1 MKIKPRVL
9 KQSLNFSLLVLSTAV
24 RLAHAESEFNTAFLS
39 MGDQHADS
47 ASLKAVTQGYDI
59 LPGNYQFL
67 VYVNKEQIDSRMIE
81 FVENTQT
88 KSIIPCIR
96 PEYITDYGILISAE
110 QQNDALNKA
119 CIDLKSYIPSAVVS
133 FDAGIQRLDLS
144 IPQLNL
150 EYRPRGYIPKK
161 MLDQGINAAMLNYS
175 LSGSHIRNDQTQD
188 FNNFYA
194 LLNGGFN
201 YGAWR
206 YRNRSSFISQTRNNS
221 QWQSISNKLER
232 DIISLQSR
240 LELGDSFT
248 NSDVFDSFSFR
259 GLQVSTDEQQ
269 LPYSLQDYAPVVRGV
284 ASTNALVEVR
294 QNGYVIYSANVAPGP
309 FELKD
314 IVSAKDSGDLNIRVI
329 ENNGQVQQYTQP
341 YSAVPNMLRP
351 GRWKYQLTAG
361 RYRTGNYDN
370 DYEPYLGKATLA
382 YGLNNNFTPYGGLLI
397 AGQHYQSIG
406 AGMGLSLGDFGAFS
420 ADVTYAK
427 NELASGESSD
437 GSSFRFL
444 YSKSLNTYGTN
455 FKVIGYR
462 YSTRGYYDLADSVA
476 ERSQWQNG
484 YYQYSYLQPNYNQIN
499 NLTDEERRRYA
510 LSENYYNKK
519 NQIQISLSQSLG
531 ELGQVYLNV
540 NNVDYWNADISQRSW
555 QAGYNTYFKGA
566 TIGMYYQNTQGQFI
580 DSDYS
585 VGLNV
590 SIPLGKPQ
598 KNPHNY
604 TSTSSYSYNKQSGS
618 NVQTGISGNF
628 LKDKNLQVQAQTGY
642 SEQNKQSLYFNAA
655 YQGSHADVDTSYNYS
670 DNYQQVSG
678 NLRGGILM
686 HSDGV
691 IFGRELVSNPIL
703 IEAKGAKGVRIENQP
718 GLAIASN
725 GYALINASNAYR
737 RNRVALLAEDIG
749 TKININETII
759 RDIVPTKDAIVKVKF
774 EVTHGN
780 NLLATL
786 TRANKQPVAIGSI
799 IYDSNN
805 KNLGMVGINGVSY
818 IVSTQ
823 SNARLT
829 TKWGDAED
837 EQCSFNVP
845 ELNTQE
851 LGYTEANVI
860 CE

>member
-1 MKIKPRVL
+1 MMKLIK
-9 KQSLNFSLLVLSTAV
+9 KALNACLLLLASAV
-24 RLAHAESEFNTAFLS
+24 QLVHAESEFNTAFLS
-39 MGDQHADS
+39 MGNQKADQ
-47 ASLKAVTQGYDI
+47 ASLKAVSQGYDI
-59 LPGNYQFL
+59 LPGKYQFL
-67 VYVNKEQIDSRMIE
+67 VYLNKEQIDNRIIE
-81 FVENTQT
+81 FIENEHT
-88 KSIIPCIR
+88 KSIVPCIR
-96 PEYITDYGILISAE
+96 AEYIKDYGILLSPE
-110 QQNDALNKA
+110 QKNDALNQS
-119 CIDLKSYIPSAVVS
+119 CVDLKSYIPSAEVS
-133 FDAGIQRLDLS
+133 FDAGLQRLDFS

-161 MLDQGINAAMLNYS
+161 MIDQGINAAMLNYS
-175 LSGSHIRNDQTQD
+175 FSASHIQNDQAQN

-201 YGAWR
+201 FGAWR
-206 YRNRSSFISQTRNNS
+206 YRNRTSFIAQTRNNN

-232 DIISLQSR
+232 DILSLQSR
-240 LELGDSFT
+240 LELGDSYT

-259 GLQVSTDEQQ
+259 GLQISTDEQQ

-284 ASTNALVEVR
+284 AATNALIEVR
-294 QNGYVIYSANVAPGP
+294 QNGYVIYSVNVAPGP

-314 IVSAKDSGDLNIRVI
+314 IVSAKDSGDLTIRII
-329 ENNGQVQQYTQP
+329 ENNGQVQEYSQP

-370 DYEPYLGKATLA
+370 DYEPYLTKATVA
-382 YGLNNNFTPYGGLLI
+382 YGLNNSFTPYGGLLI
-397 AGQHYQSIG
+397 AGPHYQSIG

-427 NELASGESSD
+427 NELASGKSSD

-444 YSKSLNTYGTN
+444 YSKSLNEYGTN

-476 ERSQWQNG
+476 ERSQWKNG
-484 YYQYSYLQPNYNQIN
+484 YYQHSYLQPNYNQIN
-499 NLTDEERRRYA
+499 ILTDDERRRFA

-531 ELGQVYLNV
+531 DLGQVYFNLN
-540 NNVDYWNADISQRSW
+540 NIDYWNAAISQRNW
-555 QAGYNTYFKGA
+555 QVGYNSYFKGA
-566 TIGMYYQNTQGQFI
+566 SIGLYYQNSQSQFI

-590 SIPLGKPQ
+590 SIPLGKPL

-604 TSTSSYSYNKQSGS
+604 TSTSSFSHNKQSGS
-618 NVQTGISGNF
+618 NVQTGVSGNF
-628 LKDKNLQVQAQTGY
+628 LKDKNLQIQAQTGY
-642 SEQNKQSLYFNAA
+642 SELNKQSLYFNAA
-655 YQGSHADVDTSYNYS
+655 YQGSHADVDASYNYS

-703 IEAKGAKGVRIENQP
+703 IEAKGAEGVRIENQP
-718 GLAIASN
+718 GLTISSN

-737 RNRVALLAEDIG
+737 RNRVALQAEDIG
-749 TKININETII
+749 TKINVNETII
-759 RDIVPTKDAIVKVKF
+759 RDIVPTKDAVIKVKF
-774 EVTHGN
+774 DVTQGN

-786 TRANKQPVAIGSI
+786 TQANGQAVAIGSI

-805 KNLGMVGINGVSY
+805 KNLGMVGINGVAY

-823 SNARLT
+823 SNAKLT

-845 ELNTQE
+845 ELNTEE
-851 LGYTEANVI
+851 LGYTEANVV
-860 CE
+860 CK